1 MSLETQLKG
10 IRDQIDAI
18 DSDWL
23 RLINRRIEL
32 AKQVGVV
39 KQAHNEAQADNN
51 GSGTERADVVI
62 YKPER
67 EAQVIRRLIEE
78 NKGDISDQQINILCR
93 EIMSICRGAEAQM
106 RVAVLGPEGTFT
118 EMAALQQFGSSV
130 DMVQKSRIDQVFSAV
145 ELADVNYGVV
155 PVENSTEGIVSTTA
169 DSLVSTSLHI
179 AGEIYLPIH
188 QALLGVDGD
197 YSSIQKIYSH
207 AQSLSQCRLW
217 LLEHLPGVDIEAVSS
232 NAEAARMASEN
243 VNCAAIAGENAAM
256 QYGLN
261 VLASHIEDHKNNT
274 TRFLVL
280 SREEVAPS
288 GRDKTSLLMSCRN
301 EPGSLFKLLQPM
313 YDHGISMLKIESRP
327 SKVKRW
333 EYLFFVDIEGHKQ
346 DPEIARALVE
356 VEAAAGYFRVLG
368 SYPCAE

>member
-1 MSLETQLKG
+1 MSLESQLKV
-10 IRDQIDAI
+10 IRNQIDTI
-18 DSDWL
+18 DSDIL
-23 RLINRRIEL
+23 RLINKRISL
-32 AKQVGVV
+32 AREVGKV
-39 KQAHNEAQADNN
+39 KESFSESQA
-51 GSGTERADVVI
+51 VI

-78 NKGDISDQQINILCR
+78 NKGDISPEQINIVCR
-93 EIMSICRGAEAQM
+93 EVMSICRGAEARL

-130 DMVQKSRIDQVFSAV
+130 EIVQQSRIDQVFSAV
-145 ELADVNYGVV
+145 ETSDTNYGVV
-155 PVENSTEGIVSTTA
+155 PVENSTEGVVSATA
-169 DSLVSTSLHI
+169 DLLVSTSLTI

-188 QALLGVDGD
+188 QALLGRKQELGN
-197 YSSIQKIYSH
+197 IKTIYSH

-217 LLEHLPGVDIEAVSS
+217 ILEHLPGVEIESVSS
-232 NAEAARMASEN
+232 NAEAAKLASQCAH
-243 VNCAAIAGENAAM
+243 CAAIAGENAAM

-288 GRDKTSLLMSCRN
+288 GKDKTSLLMSCRN

-313 YDHGISMLKIESRP
+313 HDHGISMLKIESRP
-327 SKVKRW
+327 SKIKRW
-333 EYLFFVDIEGHKQ
+333 EYLFFVDIEGHRS
-346 DPEIARALVE
+346 EAAIALALKE
-356 VEAAAGYFRVLG
+356 VEKAAGYFRVLG
-368 SYPCAE
+368 AYPSAD

>member
-1 MSLETQLKG
+1 MDLETQLKA

-18 DSDWL
+18 DSEWL
-23 RLINRRIEL
+23 RLINKRIEL
-32 AKQVGVV
+32 AKLVGEV
-39 KQAHNEAQADNN
+39 KQEHSDISAGDAAR
-51 GSGTERADVVI
+51 GADVVI

-67 EAQVIRRLIEE
+67 EAQVIRRLIAE
-78 NKGDISDQQINILCR
+78 NQGDLSDQQINILCR
-93 EIMSICRGAEAQM
+93 EIMSICRGAEAPM

-130 DMVQKSRIDQVFSAV
+130 EVLQKSRIDQVFSAV
-145 ELADVNYGVV
+145 ETAEANYGVV
-155 PVENSTEGIVSTTA
+155 PVENSTEGIVSATA
-169 DSLVSTSLHI
+169 DLLVSTSLYI

-188 QALLGVDGD
+188 QALLGVNTD
-197 YSSIQKIYSH
+197 YSKIEKIYSH

-217 LLEHLPGVDIEAVSS
+217 LQEHLPGVEVEAVSS
-232 NAEAARMASEN
+232 NAEAARRAGN
-243 VNCAAIAGENAAM
+243 NDRYAAIAGENAAM

-313 YDHGISMLKIESRP
+313 HEHGISMLKIESRP
-327 SKVKRW
+327 SKIKRW
-333 EYLFFVDIEGHKQ
+333 EYLFFVDIEGHRQ
-346 DPEIARALVE
+346 DEKIVRALSE
-356 VEAAAGYFRVLG
+356 VETAAGYFRVLG
-368 SYPCAE
+368 AYPSAQ

>member
-1 MSLETQLKG
+1 MDLEKQLRAV
-10 IRDQIDAI
+10 RDQIDNI

-23 RLINRRIEL
+23 RLINKRIEL
-32 AKQVGVV
+32 ARQVGRI
-39 KQAHNEAQADNN
+39 KQAD
-51 GSGTERADVVI
+51 SDRTKTDKSDRAGVVI

-78 NKGDISDQQINILCR
+78 NQGDISDQQINILCR
-93 EIMSICRGAEAQM
+93 EIMSICRGAEAPM

-130 DMVQKSRIDQVFSAV
+130 DIAQKSRIDQVFTAV
-145 ELADVNYGVV
+145 ETAEVNYGVV
-155 PVENSTEGIVSTTA
+155 PVENSTEGIVSATA
-169 DSLVSTSLHI
+169 DLLVSTSLYI

-188 QALLGVDGD
+188 QALLGLDTDHAG
-197 YSSIQKIYSH
+197 IKKIYSH

-217 LLEHLPGVDIEAVSS
+217 LLEHLPGVAVEAVSS
-232 NAEAARMASEN
+232 NAEAARRASEN
-243 VNCAAIAGENAAM
+243 DQYAAIAGENAAM

-313 YDHGISMLKIESRP
+313 HDHGISMLKIESRP
-327 SKVKRW
+327 SKIKRW
-333 EYLFFVDIEGHKQ
+333 EYLFFVDIQGHREDAQIK
-346 DPEIARALVE
+346 RALAE
-356 VEAAAGYFRVLG
+356 VESAAGYFRVLG
-368 SYPCAE
+368 AYPCAE